1 MKTIY
6 GWIAS
11 GITLIYKLPQIHKLY
26 KTKKSDDLSVNSLLI
41 QSIGYIFYIIHG
53 SNISD
58 SPIILM
64 GVGALFETI
73 ILIGLYFIY
82 HNKQNL
88 EKKKKKITGDIKNL
102 S

>member
-11 GITLIYKLPQIHKLY
+11 GITLIYTLPQIHKLY

-53 SNISD
+53 S
-58 SPIILM
+58 
-64 GVGALFETI
+64 
-73 ILIGLYFIY
+73 
-82 HNKQNL
+82 
-88 EKKKKKITGDIKNL
+88 
-102 S
+102 